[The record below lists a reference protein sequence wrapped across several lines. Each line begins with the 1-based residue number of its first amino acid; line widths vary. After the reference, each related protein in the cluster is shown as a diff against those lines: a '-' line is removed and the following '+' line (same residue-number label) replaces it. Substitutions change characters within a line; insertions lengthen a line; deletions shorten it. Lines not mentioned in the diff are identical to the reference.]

1 MSEGDWHAVS
11 SLLLP
16 DPSLPDSTFC
26 ARSRSWEMRVISPL
40 LVILSAASSL
50 TRALII
56 TFPEAPITVSTIT
69 ITYQSEAA
77 DDPGDLTFFFER
89 LDSVGGRVNRLS
101 NVVPQT
107 TPTKLEM
114 EISGNI
120 NDGAQWEILGAI
132 PEKDD
137 PPSSDPNSDILFISA
152 RSSAFVVQNSTSASA
167 SATGPSDPQSSASS
181 PASPT
186 SSVPAK
192 TSASSGTSTTKSSL
206 SVGVI
211 VGIAVGTIVILLLFL
226 FLGFLYLRRIR
237 QRRRMDL
244 ETRPIIDREP
254 VFMPHSGPLSTSHT
268 GYSSTNES
276 MAGQIQPFIT
286 TPSTPPV
293 STPSSKAAQVR
304 QEYITNQMRE
314 AQMQLNAMQG
324 IVGPASSMRSGSG
337 SVSGSGF
344 DGDRSGAGSEVD
356 LQQARRQNEAL
367 QERIR
372 ALEGQL
378 QSQWALGLSDEAPPG
393 YLE

>member
-1 MSEGDWHAVS
+1 
-11 SLLLP
+11 
-16 DPSLPDSTFC
+16 
-26 ARSRSWEMRVISPL
+26 
-40 LVILSAASSL
+40 
-50 TRALII
+50 
-56 TFPEAPITVSTIT
+56 
-69 ITYQSEAA
+69 
-77 DDPGDLTFFFER
+77 
-89 LDSVGGRVNRLS
+89 
-101 NVVPQT
+101 
-107 TPTKLEM
+107 M

-167 SATGPSDPQSSASS
+167 SATSPSDPQSSTSS

-211 VGIAVGTIVILLLFL
+211 IGIAVGAIVILLLFL
-226 FLGFLYLRRIR
+226 FSVPLPPENPAAAPH
-237 QRRRMDL
+237 DL
-244 ETRPIIDREP
+244 ETRSIIDREP
-254 VFMPHSGPLSTSHT
+254 VSCRTRGLSRPPR

-293 STPSSKAAQVR
+293 STLSSKAAQVR

-324 IVGPASSMRSGSG
+324 IVGPASSVRSGSE

-344 DGDRSGAGSEVD
+344 DGDRSAREVRSICS
-356 LQQARRQNEAL
+356 RRGVRTRRCRSASG
-367 QERIR
+367 RWR
-372 ALEGQL
+372 ASCRVSGR
-378 QSQWALGLSDEAPPG
+378 WACRTSRPG
-393 YLE
+393 VSGM